1 MATGSHRIVWS
12 WRNRALRGV
21 VYQVAAVAA
30 LVALIFF
37 LVDNTLQNMR
47 LRGIRSGFDF
57 LFDPAGFDVGE
68 SAIPFTAGDPY
79 WKAFLVGLANTLR
92 VALIG
97 IFLATVLGVLVGVGR
112 LSRNALL
119 RWLCA
124 AYVECFRNLP
134 ILLQLLM
141 WYFVLTALLPP
152 ASEALQ
158 IGSLIY
164 LSKSGLVFPLPL
176 WSPACGAAGI
186 GFLLGVV
193 AAWLYARRTRKLPK
207 GVSKVYGGRGQQRSR
222 WLPAAGFIVAGI
234 LLGGI
239 AGGPIALDVPQP
251 TAFNIAGGA
260 AVTPEFLAVLIG
272 LTLYTAAFIAEI
284 VRSGIQSVPWGQIE
298 AANALGLSR
307 RQTLKL
313 IVLPQA
319 MRVVIPPTAN
329 QYLNLTKNSSLA
341 VAIGY
346 PDLVSITNTSLNQTG
361 RAVECIAVMMAIY
374 LVLSLTT
381 AFFMS
386 RHNAKAAIRES

>member
-30 LVALIFF
+30 LAALIFF
-37 LVDNTLQNMR
+37 LMDNTLQNMR

-57 LFDPAGFDVGE
+57 LLDPAGFDIGE
-68 SAIPFTAGDPY
+68 SAIPFAASDPY
-79 WKAFLVGLANTLR
+79 WKAFLVGLTNTLR

-97 IFLATVLGVLVGVGR
+97 IVLATVLGALIGIGR

-158 IGSLIY
+158 IGSLVY
-164 LSKSGLVFPLPL
+164 LSKSGLAFPLPL
-176 WSPACGAAGI
+176 WSPACGTAGI
-186 GFLLGVV
+186 GLLLGI
-193 AAWLYARRTRKLPK
+193 AAACWYARRTSK
-207 GVSKVYGGRGQQRSR
+207 GSSVPSARGQRRSR

-313 IVLPQA
+313 VVLPQA

-361 RAVECIAVMMAIY
+361 RALECIAIMMAVY
-374 LVLSLTT
+374 LGLSLAT

-386 RHNAKAAIRES
+386 RYNAKAAIRER